1 MLRATGLVIL
11 IVHGALAQEFEVA
24 SIKQAPAQ
32 TRPGDLIEHGSGGPG
47 TDDPGMFRCGNCFLL
62 PLIERAFDLKRNQ
75 FADPQPW
82 MMKTEFQIQAK
93 VPAGA
98 TPQQFL
104 VMLQNLLR
112 DRFKLTYHFEKRQ
125 VEGLALVVA
134 KGGAKLKE
142 STAEEQPPQ
151 AQPSSERVVMGKD
164 GYPALNHP
172 GRVYLNGR
180 VRMRIDHQ
188 TMKDIERWIGNDY
201 TLPVQ
206 DLTGLKGVY
215 DINLFYVANPARSTA
230 PASSSTA
237 SPDGLAA
244 PDSDPGPSFLEAIQ
258 SQLGLKLEPRKV
270 MVDVFV
276 VDHIEKTPI
285 AN

>member
-1 MLRATGLVIL
+1 M
-11 IVHGALAQEFEVA
+11 
-24 SIKQAPAQ
+24 
-32 TRPGDLIEHGSGGPG
+32 
-47 TDDPGMFRCGNCFLL
+47 
-62 PLIERAFDLKRNQ
+62 AFDLKRNQ

-93 VPAGA
+93 VPSGA

-104 VMLQNLLR
+104 VMLQNFLK

-134 KGGAKLKE
+134 KGGPKLKE
-142 STAEEQPPQ
+142 SAAEEQPPHT
-151 AQPSSERVVMGKD
+151 QPGSEKSEKAVMGRD
-164 GYPALNHP
+164 GYPVLNHP

-180 VRMRIDHQ
+180 IRIRMDHQ
-188 TMKDIERWIGNDY
+188 AMKDIERWIGNDY

-215 DINLFYVANPARSTA
+215 DINMFYVANPVPGSAADR
-230 PASSSTA
+230 
-237 SPDGLAA
+237 PDGLAA
-244 PDSDPGPSFLEAIQ
+244 SDSDPGPSFLEAIQ

-276 VDHIEKTPI
+276 ADHIEKTPLG
-285 AN
+285 N